1 MATPREHIEEI
12 RKTKFSIGGDPNP
25 LTEDLHQ
32 AVMNLSGELYAK
44 DVHFLMELIQNAEDN
59 EYSEGVDP
67 SLEFVVTSRD
77 ITATGAPATLLIFNN
92 ERGFTPRNIE
102 SICSVGR
109 STKKGNRRRGY
120 IGEKGIGFKSVF
132 LITAQPY
139 IFSNG
144 YQIRFTEGPCPHCN
158 VGYIVPEWV
167 EMNPT
172 LSVIESIHGIGTALP
187 TTTIILPLKAD
198 KVKPVKNQLSNIHP
212 EILLF
217 LTKIK
222 RLSVREDNE
231 DSKLNTVSA
240 ISISSETNFVTRKNI
255 DAESYMLYLSADD
268 TGDDDLEKECGYHM
282 WRQRFPVKKDHK
294 VERRMEVEEWV
305 ITLAFP
311 SGKRLLR
318 GLQSPGIYAFLPT
331 EMVTNFPFI
340 IQADFILA
348 SSRENI
354 LLDNKWN
361 IGILDCVSTAFV
373 SAFTSLVKDT
383 EAPISTLPRMFG
395 FLPVNKGPYTE
406 LNAVRESIKQKILN
420 QSIVPCESYSEQRFF
435 HKPCEVGGVLPA
447 FWNILDK
454 ARGQGVALDNISSHG
469 TYILSSSFD
478 KKEYDQILKFMGV
491 EFVGND
497 WYAKCIQSSNI
508 ILGVSE
514 DVYLELLLF
523 VAENWKSSFYSTN
536 MKNASILKYVDIHG
550 NVSLT
555 SVSEVSQ
562 YSSGKLFKSTEDLYA
577 SWLINWSREFRG
589 ATDHLFMPISTQQA
603 IGLLSKKRILLD
615 WLSDQANVKAV
626 SVYDYALLLNR
637 LISNDKELAIA
648 YCHFV
653 YHSFAKKYMS
663 EQNVKEICSSMP
675 LVDSYGRMMGQRR
688 HVLLPANGSNWV
700 ELIGTNPWRTE
711 GYVELGKDY
720 LQPASYVGIYTAN
733 RELVSFLKTY
743 VPAFDIPNIS
753 PPDAVIP
760 TMSAPLTRKNVF
772 LLLDWIRYLRR
783 KGINIPQKFLSC
795 IKEGS
800 WLKISLN
807 GSSSYRPPSQSF
819 MFSSSG
825 AHILQRESELVD
837 IPEVD
842 MQFYG
847 QKIMDYREELR
858 VVGVMFEVNEACR
871 FIGNQLMS
879 IAASS
884 NLSRDNVLSILKFI
898 KFLRLKLLSPA
909 EFINSIK
916 GGRWLRTNQG
926 DRSPDESVLYNEE
939 WKAAKEVSNIPL
951 IDEVYYGANLMSYK
965 VELGLIGVRV
975 NFDGNYQL
983 VSDNLKSSHCLSSLS
998 ADALYLILNCLR
1010 HLRSTN
1016 NFVHALK
1023 DKKCIK
1029 TNDGFKSPTECYLPD
1044 SEWGCLLQVFSCFP
1058 LIDEN
1063 FYGSK
1068 ILSFKSE
1075 LKQIGV
1081 VVDLDEASKKFE
1093 DVFTKQASL
1102 HSIGKYN
1109 VLALL
1114 QYYKKAKSSTFPSNL
1129 KKCIREVKWLR
1140 TRLGDYRV
1148 PADCIL
1154 YGQCWK
1160 SISSISLLPFIDD
1173 SDNHYGAT
1181 IHEYEK
1187 ELKSMGVVSSFKD
1200 GANLVV
1206 NGLYLPQDSGSI
1218 TPENVYSLLDCIRN
1232 YKPENHK
1239 LENQELFPSTFVEK
1253 IGRKWLKTYSGFNT
1267 PKRCLLFSPDW
1278 ARLLEKSDGPF
1289 LDEDFY
1295 GSRMTEYKNEL
1306 RSLGVIVDVRNGCSL
1321 MADYL
1326 DFHSSFTT
1334 VSRIYNYLSEFNWKP
1349 DDEDNKRIWVPSGTD
1364 NGQWVSSEDCV
1375 IHDKNG
1381 LLGARL
1387 HVLEKHYKDDK
1398 LLMFFSLTYGVKLN
1412 PSIDDYCE
1420 IWKSWEASGH
1430 QLTHEEA
1437 CAFWEF
1443 VIKNWSSR
1451 NGEILAQRLLK
1462 LPVYSGSSLINL
1474 VNKHDVF
1481 IADDLQ
1487 LKDLFERS
1495 SLCSLFVWYPQPSMK
1510 SLPRTKLLEIYS
1522 KIGVRNISESV
1533 QQELSEVDAVNL
1545 KQLEP
1550 KEVFIGKG
1558 LLRLILGFL
1567 ADVSPKMEVDVRHD
1581 IVRPLLDV
1589 TVLEAGGKITMR
1601 HTLSLSSGETLNVE
1615 ARQMLRWEKQISKL
1629 FLQKLDK
1636 DGGPKTTIE
1645 YASHFSEVVAGGL
1658 IWENEDHTRQ
1668 LADLIKL
1675 GFLVEFNEEAI
1686 MYLMKTKNLQTF
1698 LEDEALLSATFPDE

>member
-1 MATPREHIEEI
+1 MMGILNLFLAASMPVLKVLLVTAVGSFLALDRIKILTEDALKHLN
-12 RKTKFSIGGDPNP
+12 T
-25 LTEDLHQ
+25 TEDLHQ

-59 EYSEGVDP
+59 EYPEGVDP

-77 ITATGAPATLLIFNN
+77 ITATGAPATLLKFNN

-120 IGEKGIGFKSVF
+120 IGEK
-132 LITAQPY
+132 
-139 IFSNG
+139 
-144 YQIRFTEGPCPHCN
+144 
-158 VGYIVPEWV
+158 
-167 EMNPT
+167 
-172 LSVIESIHGIGTALP
+172 VIESIHGIGTALP

-240 ISISSETNFVTRKNI
+240 ISISSDTNFVTRKNI

-282 WRQRFPVKKDHK
+282 W
-294 VERRMEVEEWV
+294 
-305 ITLAFP
+305 
-311 SGKRLLR
+311 
-318 GLQSPGIYAFLPT
+318 
-331 EMVTNFPFI
+331 
-340 IQADFILA
+340 
-348 SSRENI
+348 
-354 LLDNKWN
+354 
-361 IGILDCVSTAFV
+361 
-373 SAFTSLVKDT
+373 
-383 EAPISTLPRMFG
+383 
-395 FLPVNKGPYTE
+395 
-406 LNAVRESIKQKILN
+406 
-420 QSIVPCESYSEQRFF
+420 
-435 HKPCEVGGVLPA
+435 
-447 FWNILDK
+447 
-454 ARGQGVALDNISSHG
+454 
-469 TYILSSSFD
+469 
-478 KKEYDQILKFMGV
+478 
-491 EFVGND
+491 
-497 WYAKCIQSSNI
+497 
-508 ILGVSE
+508 
-514 DVYLELLLF
+514 
-523 VAENWKSSFYSTN
+523 
-536 MKNASILKYVDIHG
+536 
-550 NVSLT
+550 
-555 SVSEVSQ
+555 
-562 YSSGKLFKSTEDLYA
+562 
-577 SWLINWSREFRG
+577 
-589 ATDHLFMPISTQQA
+589 
-603 IGLLSKKRILLD
+603 
-615 WLSDQANVKAV
+615 
-626 SVYDYALLLNR
+626 
-637 LISNDKELAIA
+637 
-648 YCHFV
+648 
-653 YHSFAKKYMS
+653 
-663 EQNVKEICSSMP
+663 
-675 LVDSYGRMMGQRR
+675 QRR
-688 HVLLPANGSNWV
+688 HVLVPANGSNWV

-720 LQPASYVGIYTAN
+720 LQPASYVGIHTAN
-733 RELVSFLKTY
+733 RELISFLKTY

-760 TMSAPLTRKNVF
+760 TMSATLTRKNLF

-842 MQFYG
+842 IQFYG
-847 QKIMDYREELR
+847 QKIIDYKEELR

-926 DRSPDESVLYNEE
+926 DRSPAESILYNEE
-939 WKAAKEVSNIPL
+939 WKAAMEVSNIPL

-983 VSDNLKSSHCLSSLS
+983 VGDNLKSSNCLSSLF

-1016 NFVHALK
+1016 NLVHALK

-1029 TNDGFKSPTECYLPD
+1029 TDDGFTSPTEFY
-1044 SEWGCLLQVFSCFP
+1044 CLT
-1058 LIDEN
+1058 
-1063 FYGSK
+1063 
-1068 ILSFKSE
+1068 LS
-1075 LKQIGV
+1075 G
-1081 VVDLDEASKKFE
+1081 
-1093 DVFTKQASL
+1093 DVFYRKQASL
-1102 HSIGKYN
+1102 HFIGKRN

-1114 QYYKKAKSSTFPSNL
+1114 QYFKRPKTSTFPTNL

-1181 IHEYEK
+1181 VHEYEK
-1187 ELKSMGVVSSFKD
+1187 ELKSMGVVCSLKD
-1200 GANLVV
+1200 GAHLVV
-1206 NGLYLPQDSGSI
+1206 NGLYLPQDSSSI

-1239 LENQELFPSTFVEK
+1239 LENQEHFPSTFVEK

-1278 ARLLEKSDGPF
+1278 ARLLEMSDGPF

-1295 GSRMTEYKNEL
+1295 GSRITEYKNEL

-1334 VSRIYNYLSEFNWKP
+1334 VSRIYNYLSEFNWKL
-1349 DDEDNKRIWVPSGTD
+1349 DDEDNKKIWVPSGTD
-1364 NGQWVSSEDCV
+1364 N
-1375 IHDKNG
+1375 
-1381 LLGARL
+1381 
-1387 HVLEKHYKDDK
+1387 
-1398 LLMFFSLTYGVKLN
+1398 VKLN

-1420 IWKSWEASGH
+1420 IWRS
-1430 QLTHEEA
+1430 
-1437 CAFWEF
+1437 WEF

-1451 NGEILAQRLLK
+1451 TGEILAQRLLK
-1462 LPVYSGSSLINL
+1462 LPLYSGSSPINL

-1495 SLCSLFVWYPQPSMK
+1495 SLDSLFVWYPQPSMK

-1545 KQLEP
+1545 KQLKP

-1567 ADVSPKMEVDVRHD
+1567 ADVSPKMEVDVRQD
-1581 IVRPLLDV
+1581 IVRRLLDV

-1629 FLQKLDK
+1629 FVQKLDK
-1636 DGGPKTTIE
+1636 DGDQI
-1645 YASHFSEVVAGGL
+1645 L
-1658 IWENEDHTRQ
+1658 
-1668 LADLIKL
+1668 
-1675 GFLVEFNEEAI
+1675 
-1686 MYLMKTKNLQTF
+1686 
-1698 LEDEALLSATFPDE
+1698 